1 MYLFLFKFKF
11 LLYFFLCLFL
21 SKETQHDITSKKS
34 VKHNTKLKD
43 FKSKT
48 KDSCSKTVL
57 IIFCFR
63 SALMDIKFC
72 PSMEAVNS
80 IVTYKGIQKD
90 TKLLADRLEIHD
102 LALSQIPTYSHCKPA
117 YFNC

>member
-1 MYLFLFKFKF
+1 
-11 LLYFFLCLFL
+11 
-21 SKETQHDITSKKS
+21 
-34 VKHNTKLKD
+34 
-43 FKSKT
+43 
-48 KDSCSKTVL
+48 
-57 IIFCFR
+57 
-63 SALMDIKFC
+63 MDIKFC

-102 LALSQIPTYSHCKPA
+102 LALSQIPTYSHCKPD